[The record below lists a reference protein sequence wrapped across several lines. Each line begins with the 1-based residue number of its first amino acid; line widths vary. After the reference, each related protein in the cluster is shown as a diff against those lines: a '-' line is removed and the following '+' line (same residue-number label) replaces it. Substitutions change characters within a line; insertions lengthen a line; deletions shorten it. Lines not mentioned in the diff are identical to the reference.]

1 MKDRKISVKQG
12 MAYPDALNY
21 LEALVNSFRKGRI
34 VVQKGED
41 FLNMTPPEMVDI
53 KISAKQKRG
62 REEISLE
69 LSWNAAAKQADPIT
83 ISSTVPDSV
92 AGKLDV
98 DPATPPATTG
108 NTSPVVH
115 EEAKSP
121 APVQDK
127 RLRKAEE

>member
-53 KISAKQKRG
+53 KISAKQKKG
-62 REEISLE
+62 HEEISLE

-83 ISSTVPDSV
+83 ISSTVPDLV
-92 AGKLDV
+92 AGEADA
-98 DPATPPATTG
+98 DSAMPPATTG
-108 NTSPVVH
+108 NTSTVVR

>member
-41 FLNMTPPEMVDI
+41 FLNMTPSEMVDI

-92 AGKLDV
+92 TGEVDV
-98 DPATPPATTG
+98 DPAMPPATTG
-108 NTSPVVH
+108 NTSPVVR